1 MVLSTFILSKR
12 VLCASAMNL
21 FGMCFVQFVEELPCF
36 NQLLDRTMTLTLSEM
51 DTLRLL
57 LKMPILKIV
66 TVRIYD
72 DDGIQEPEM
81 IGCTGLLLVLFR
93 SGSGPV
99 PPRPAWFPFLRC
111 KICCTYTCD
120 CHVVIR
126 LGCSRSTNVTG

>member
-51 DTLRLL
+51 DTLCLL

-66 TVRIYD
+66 VR
-72 DDGIQEPEM
+72 
-81 IGCTGLLLVLFR
+81 
-93 SGSGPV
+93 
-99 PPRPAWFPFLRC
+99 
-111 KICCTYTCD
+111 
-120 CHVVIR
+120 
-126 LGCSRSTNVTG
+126 